1 MRTLVDEAVNS
12 AAILVPQQAIQRDPK
27 GNATALIVT
36 ADNKVEKRV
45 VVTERSIGDTW
56 LVNSG
61 LNAGERVIV
70 EGVNKV
76 RVGDVVR
83 VVDVTTTLGKAQ

>member
-1 MRTLVDEAVNS
+1 
-12 AAILVPQQAIQRDPK
+12 
-27 GNATALIVT
+27 
-36 ADNKVEKRV
+36 
-45 VVTERSIGDTW
+45 
-56 LVNSG
+56 VNSG

>member
-1 MRTLVDEAVNS
+1 MKIKTGDSVKVISGHYKGTVGEVKAV
-12 AAILVPQQAIQRDPK
+12 DPK
-27 GNATALIVT
+27 KNT
-36 ADNKVEKRV
+36 
-45 VVTERSIGDTW
+45 
-56 LVNSG
+56 
-61 LNAGERVIV
+61 VIV